1 MKNFNI
7 KSIFIIPVLFA
18 VATSCV
24 DGDHYSAPDL
34 SGDCSNLTATKP
46 VTAVTSNA
54 TAAYKKY
61 EDADII
67 EAYVTSSDEG
77 GNFYKSISLV
87 STDGTVGFSMPIDA
101 YNLYNRY
108 EPGRKVF
115 VNMKDR
121 YYATEFNSTIIGSL
135 FNNDT
140 PDNPSDDKVG
150 RISANDYKNI
160 LKASCTKVDEDQIVK
175 HLTINEAK
183 SNQYLNMLIELDGVQ
198 FSDAS
203 NGKMYYDAS
212 LNSLGGATNHNIT
225 DINGNSL
232 ILRVSSFATFAAD
245 VTPRGSGKIRGVMT
259 KYNNDFQFM
268 IRTINDVKIE
278 NPRLQA
284 FFSQDFE
291 SITAT
296 GANQFIN
303 LPGWSNV
310 SLNNGAKKWEA
321 RIFSSNKYAQL
332 SAFGS
337 GETNM
342 NTWLITPAINM
353 DNTTNELLL
362 FGSKI
367 GFANGVAVTVLISTN
382 YDGSGTAAAVNA
394 ATWTPLNPTMAPQT
408 QSYPTDFV
416 SSGPVDISS
425 YNGNVHIAFRYVGSS
440 TGINSTYQID
450 NIKVYGAQQ

>member
-1 MKNFNI
+1 
-7 KSIFIIPVLFA
+7 
-18 VATSCV
+18 
-24 DGDHYSAPDL
+24 
-34 SGDCSNLTATKP
+34 
-46 VTAVTSNA
+46 
-54 TAAYKKY
+54 
-61 EDADII
+61 
-67 EAYVTSSDEG
+67 
-77 GNFYKSISLV
+77 
-87 STDGTVGFSMPIDA
+87 
-101 YNLYNRY
+101 
-108 EPGRKVF
+108 
-115 VNMKDR
+115 
-121 YYATEFNSTIIGSL
+121 
-135 FNNDT
+135 
-140 PDNPSDDKVG
+140 
-150 RISANDYKNI
+150 
-160 LKASCTKVDEDQIVK
+160 
-175 HLTINEAK
+175 
-183 SNQYLNMLIELDGVQ
+183 
-198 FSDAS
+198 
-203 NGKMYYDAS
+203 
-212 LNSLGGATNHNIT
+212 
-225 DINGNSL
+225 
-232 ILRVSSFATFAAD
+232 
-245 VTPRGSGKIRGVMT
+245 MT

-321 RIFSSNKYAQL
+321 RIFSNNKYAQL